1 MAAKKSDAEKKVLP
15 LEKTLERL
23 EEIVARLESGEV
35 SLEKSIELYEE
46 GRRLGGECLERL
58 EVLERRVQLVRERA
72 DGTLETEEFK
82 DADEG

>member
-1 MAAKKSDAEKKVLP
+1 MAAKKSDAEKKALP
-15 LEKTLERL
+15 LEKSLERL
-23 EEIVARLESGEV
+23 EEIVAKLESGEV

-72 DGTLETEEFK
+72 DGTLETEEFE